1 LRDEISDALASATR
15 GERLRDGL
23 VVAIAGPPNAGK
35 STLLNRIAR
44 REAAIVSPIA
54 GTTRDVIEVHLE
66 LDGYPVTLLDTAGIR
81 DSDDPVEQ
89 EGVRRARDRA
99 AGADLVLWVV
109 DATAPEAAAVSA
121 DGGAS
126 VAGRGHLVGRP
137 MADLGGG
144 PEPVDSPPVWVV
156 RNKADLLASTE
167 ASGSNDAASPAD
179 RLTARPSK
187 ATTALGQ
194 YITTESEF
202 ISSNMNSSNSFTLSA
217 TDGKGVNSLLDQL
230 TVFASQY
237 FGSEPALVSRDRQR
251 RALGVTQAA
260 LDRALAE
267 GPEGRDDIIAE
278 ELRFAATALGRL
290 TGRVDVEDILDVI
303 FADFCIGK

>member
-1 LRDEISDALASATR
+1 
-15 GERLRDGL
+15 
-23 VVAIAGPPNAGK
+23 
-35 STLLNRIAR
+35 
-44 REAAIVSPIA
+44 
-54 GTTRDVIEVHLE
+54 VHLE

-89 EGVRRARDRA
+89 EGVRRARERA

-109 DATAPEAAAVSA
+109 DATAPEAAAVFGE
-121 DGGAS
+121 GGAS
-126 VAGRGHLVGRP
+126 VVGRGHPVGRP

-144 PEPVDSPPVWVV
+144 SEPVESPPVWVV
-156 RNKADLLASTE
+156 RNKADLLASVG
-167 ASGSNDAASPAD
+167 ASGSDDAASPAG

-187 ATTALGQ
+187 ATTALRQ
-194 YITTESEF
+194 SRITEFEF
-202 ISSNMNSSNSFTLSA
+202 ISSSMNSSNSFTLSA
-217 TDGKGVNSLLDQL
+217 TDGKGVNSLLDHL
-230 TVFASQY
+230 SVFTSQY
-237 FGSEPALVSRDRQR
+237 FGSEPALVSRERQR
-251 RALGVTQAA
+251 RALGTTQAA

-267 GPEGRDDIIAE
+267 GPEGGDDIVAE